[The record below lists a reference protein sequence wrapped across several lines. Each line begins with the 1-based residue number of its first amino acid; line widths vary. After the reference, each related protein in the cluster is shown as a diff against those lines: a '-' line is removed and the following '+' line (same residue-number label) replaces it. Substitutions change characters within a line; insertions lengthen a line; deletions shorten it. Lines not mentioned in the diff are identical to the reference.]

1 MESKDWEEHGIY
13 KLQGW
18 SEDECCSF
26 RVRYYTNLEAH
37 IHSIVQQTPCMW
49 NMQKRYF
56 LK

>member
-37 IHSIVQQTPCMW
+37 IHSIVQQTPCM
-49 NMQKRYF
+49 
-56 LK
+56 